1 VLIALTRWPH
11 WFNTFKLTVYLLLTA
26 NIGFF
31 FIEELEGARDL
42 LQSTFDLALLLELFP
57 ATIDTAAW
65 VLLLLMFELE
75 TYQLDDAALTPK
87 VEKLLM
93 LIRIICVSF
102 IVTAFVGYLLTL
114 LTLFEAESIAIG
126 QLCEMSASG
135 YSQMVDQD
143 AFMSLTAQDCQSLMT
158 SASGPLIAHDELR
171 WFALMKDFEAVQW
184 LAWVDVGNAAV
195 WILVVALLELDLQLS
210 GSPYDSEQWR
220 AISRVFKVLAYT
232 ALVLFAV
239 YWGFAGSF
247 LDFEDAFL
255 WIVAFVFIER
265 NVVIWDKEREKTQSS
280 GVTE

>member
-1 VLIALTRWPH
+1 MLIAITRWPH

-114 LTLFEAESIAIG
+114 LTLFEA
-126 QLCEMSASG
+126 
-135 YSQMVDQD
+135 
-143 AFMSLTAQDCQSLMT
+143 
-158 SASGPLIAHDELR
+158 
-171 WFALMKDFEAVQW
+171 
-184 LAWVDVGNAAV
+184 
-195 WILVVALLELDLQLS
+195 
-210 GSPYDSEQWR
+210 
-220 AISRVFKVLAYT
+220 
-232 ALVLFAV
+232 
-239 YWGFAGSF
+239 
-247 LDFEDAFL
+247 
-255 WIVAFVFIER
+255 
-265 NVVIWDKEREKTQSS
+265 
-280 GVTE
+280 